1 MKKPVYQQIQ
11 SDIREK
17 ILNKELKEGEL
28 IPSENELHEMYGVSR
43 MTVRHALNNLVNAG
57 YLYRHKGKGTFVSNR
72 KIEKN
77 IHGVR
82 GFTEEMLELGRE
94 PHNVI
99 KSFKV
104 IEPNE
109 LIREK
114 LYLEE
119 DTKVIH
125 VERVRYA
132 DNIPVLYENLY
143 IPQNIFPDLSEEDLK
158 HSFYGYINDKTTF
171 KISHCIQSIEAQL
184 SNKSIS
190 EKLEVKSNDPILS
203 IIRNTFLTN
212 GRPFEYVVSLYRS
225 DQYRFVQVALKS

>member
-17 ILNKELKEGEL
+17 ILNNELKEGEL
-28 IPSENELHEMYGVSR
+28 IPSENELHKMYGVSR
-43 MTVRHALNNLVNAG
+43 MTVRHALNNLVNDG

-82 GFTEEMLELGRE
+82 GFTEEMEELGRI

-99 KSFKV
+99 KSFEIV
-104 IEPNE
+104 ESNE
-109 LIREK
+109 LVREK

-132 DNIPVLYENLY
+132 DNIPV
-143 IPQNIFPDLSEEDLK
+143 
-158 HSFYGYINDKTTF
+158 
-171 KISHCIQSIEAQL
+171 
-184 SNKSIS
+184 
-190 EKLEVKSNDPILS
+190 
-203 IIRNTFLTN
+203 
-212 GRPFEYVVSLYRS
+212 
-225 DQYRFVQVALKS
+225 